1 MDIRKIALGSLGR
14 DNGTQVD
21 DNTGCKSLDQQL
33 LLCIDVQSENVLER
47 LDVGGVFNKDNAA
60 IGVVVRQRV
69 KALGY

>member
-1 MDIRKIALGSLGR
+1 
-14 DNGTQVD
+14 
-21 DNTGCKSLDQQL
+21 
-33 LLCIDVQSENVLER
+33 